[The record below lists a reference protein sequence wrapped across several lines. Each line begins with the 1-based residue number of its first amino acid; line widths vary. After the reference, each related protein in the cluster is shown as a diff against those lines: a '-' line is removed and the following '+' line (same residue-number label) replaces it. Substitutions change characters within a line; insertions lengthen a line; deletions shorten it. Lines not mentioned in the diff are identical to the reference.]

1 MPVLASPAMSTPE
14 SLDKVDWTILRE
26 LQEDGRRSFREIGR
40 NLALSERTVR
50 TRVHRMRENGT
61 LRILAFADPVRLGH
75 STLAMILVRVE
86 ANALDRIIETVT
98 AWPEVSY
105 VSSLLGRPDL
115 YVQVICRAPDE
126 LWDLVTRRLGGTPGV
141 LETETMLEIKVHKFS
156 YANLSRE
163 EVE

>member
-1 MPVLASPAMSTPE
+1 MSTPE
-14 SLDKVDWTILRE
+14 SLDDIDRAILRE
-26 LQEDGRRSFREIGR
+26 LQEDGRRAFREVGR
-40 NLALSERTVR
+40 HLGLSERTVR

-86 ANALDRIIETVT
+86 SSALDGILETV
-98 AWPEVSY
+98 AGWPEVGY
-105 VSSLLGRPDL
+105 VSSLLGRADVYL
-115 YVQVICRAPDE
+115 QVICRDNDE

-156 YANLSRE
+156 YANLSPHR
-163 EVE
+163 